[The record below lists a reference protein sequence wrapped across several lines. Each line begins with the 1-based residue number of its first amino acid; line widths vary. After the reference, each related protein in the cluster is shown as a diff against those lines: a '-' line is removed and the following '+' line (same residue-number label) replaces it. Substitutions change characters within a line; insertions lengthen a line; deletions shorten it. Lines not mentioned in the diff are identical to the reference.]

1 MTDLPDGLNLV
12 VKRDC
17 PTCAMLGPVFGDL
30 ASGPLPVAVYSQD
43 DPGFPAEIPAV
54 VNDTSLERSFRLG
67 IETMPTLI
75 RVEQG
80 RQSGSALGRHRQA
93 WRALPGLYGLG
104 DPRPQ
109 NPTRPRTKT

>member
-30 ASGPLPVAVYSQD
+30 ASGPLPVAVYSQA

-54 VNDTSLERSFRLG
+54 GDDPSLERSFRVG
-67 IETMPTLI
+67 IETVPTLI
-75 RVEQG
+75 RVEHG
-80 RQSGSALGRHRQA
+80 RQVGRPIHRQCVSM
-93 WRALPGLYGLG
+93 GQHVSVSVDLG
-104 DPRPQ
+104 VR
-109 NPTRPRTKT
+109 RKL